1 MRIAWLLLSLCVFT
15 AAPAQDSGATIKLS
29 RLLRDWTDSA
39 GTTAV
44 CVDAIANTVIKR
56 PEIAPKNPEML
67 EKQLV
72 GIVGQTGQPIQII
85 KIMLPPPPAGRK
97 WNATELLQFVRAQQ
111 ALVRRPLPEVN
122 DETVVVLGAEFYK
135 DEFNKA
141 NNLGLKPVYVLALRY
156 ANFGGIWDTTY
167 GEMRITQRGTK
178 VTGTY
183 TSGEGLIEG
192 EVVGDELR
200 VRWHE
205 RGNQTGGY
213 ATYKMSDDGNAFTGP
228 WNYDTDPER
237 QAGTWSGRRKG
248 SGKLQQ
254 GSPQLE
260 GRLLQMEIELV
271 NQKLQVIEAIKKK
284 KDADGGEDPPKRL

>member
-1 MRIAWLLLSLCVFT
+1 MRIAWLLPLLCAFS
-15 AAPAQDSGATIKLS
+15 AASAQETSTVKLN
-29 RLLRDWTDSA
+29 RLLQEWTDSA

-44 CVDAIANTVIKR
+44 CVDAIGGTVVKR
-56 PEIAPKNPEML
+56 PESAPKNPDML

-72 GIVGQTGQPIQII
+72 GIVAQTAMPIQII

-135 DEFNKA
+135 ADFNKA

-156 ANFGGIWDTTY
+156 ANFAGVWDTTY
-167 GEMRITQRGTK
+167 GEMRLTQRGTK

-183 TSGEGLIEG
+183 TSGDGMVEG

-200 VRWHE
+200 VRWWE
-205 RGNQTGGY
+205 RGNQSGGY
-213 ATYKMSDDGNAFTGP
+213 ATYKISDDGNSFSGP

-237 QAGTWSGRRKG
+237 QAGTWYGRRQG
-248 SGKLQQ
+248 TGKLQNGPGQ
-254 GSPQLE
+254 TFQLD
-260 GRLLQMEIELV
+260 GLLRQLDLDAA
-271 NQKLQVIEAIKKK
+271 NQKRKLIEDIRRKE
-284 KDADGGEDPPKRL
+284 DGGG

>member
-1 MRIAWLLLSLCVFT
+1 MRIAWLLLTLCAFSV
-15 AAPAQDSGATIKLS
+15 APAQDSEATVKLN
-29 RLLRDWTDSA
+29 RLLQDWSESA

-44 CVDAIANTVIKR
+44 CVDAIANIQVKR
-56 PEIAPKNPEML
+56 PESAPKTPEML

-72 GIVGQTGQPIQII
+72 GIVAQTGQPVQII

-97 WNATELLQFVRAQQ
+97 WNAAELLHFVRAQQ

-135 DEFNKA
+135 QEFTKA

-183 TSGEGLIEG
+183 TSGDGVIEG

-200 VRWHE
+200 VRWYE
-205 RGNQTGGY
+205 RGNQSGGY
-213 ATYKMSDDGNAFTGP
+213 ASYKISDDGNSFSGP

-237 QAGTWSGRRKG
+237 QAGTWNGRRQG
-248 SGKLQQ
+248 TGKLQRGPGQ
-254 GSPQLE
+254 SLQLGGQLLQLDGNLAIEQLE
-260 GRLLQMEIELV
+260 L
-271 NQKLQVIEAIKKK
+271 IEAIRKK
-284 KDADGGEDPPKRL
+284 KDGGG

>member
-1 MRIAWLLLSLCVFT
+1 MRIAWLLPLLCAFS
-15 AAPAQDSGATIKLS
+15 AASAQETSTVKLN
-29 RLLRDWTDSA
+29 RLLQEWTDSA

-44 CVDAIANTVIKR
+44 CVDAIGGTVVKR
-56 PEIAPKNPEML
+56 PESAPKNPDML

-72 GIVGQTGQPIQII
+72 GIVAQTAMPIQII

-135 DEFNKA
+135 ADFNKA

-156 ANFGGIWDTTY
+156 ANFAGVWDTTY
-167 GEMRITQRGTK
+167 GEMRLTQRGTK

-183 TSGEGLIEG
+183 TSGDGMVEG

-200 VRWHE
+200 VRWWE
-205 RGNQTGGY
+205 RGNQSGGY
-213 ATYKMSDDGNAFTGP
+213 ATYKISDDGNSFSGP

-237 QAGTWSGRRKG
+237 QAGTWYGRRQG
-248 SGKLQQ
+248 TGNLQNGPGQTFQLDGLLRQLDLDAAQRKLK
-254 GSPQLE
+254 L
-260 GRLLQMEIELV
+260 IEDIRR
-271 NQKLQVIEAIKKK
+271 KE
-284 KDADGGEDPPKRL
+284 DGGG